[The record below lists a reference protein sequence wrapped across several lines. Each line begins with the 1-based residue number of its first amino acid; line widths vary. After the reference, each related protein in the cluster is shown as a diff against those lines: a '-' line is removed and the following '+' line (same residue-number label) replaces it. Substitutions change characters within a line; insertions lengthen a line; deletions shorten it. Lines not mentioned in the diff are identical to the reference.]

1 MTLVKLL
8 QRCSTYFQ
16 HEGRKTN
23 DRTRSRMD
31 SKEYMNNM
39 LGGLVVGVLQM
50 SEDCWNALTL

>member
-1 MTLVKLL
+1 
-8 QRCSTYFQ
+8 
-16 HEGRKTN
+16 
-23 DRTRSRMD
+23 MD